1 LPIFK
6 AMSLGVDLPLPIAK
20 ERHSAAQPGRTQMEA
35 MLGFAGVMVVT
46 LLALFTALALQS
58 LLLQGMLRLMQP
70 ATAHR
75 RPVRVAIAHGAQLVV
90 RALETHR

>member
-1 LPIFK
+1 
-6 AMSLGVDLPLPIAK
+6 
-20 ERHSAAQPGRTQMEA
+20 MEA

-70 ATAHR
+70 AVADR